1 MKQMSFADAEFAAKK
16 KVTRRERFLAEMER
30 VVPWAALLGALA
42 PYYYPGAEGR
52 PGHPPIGLE
61 RMLRMYFL
69 QQWFG
74 LSDEGLEDAIYDS
87 QALRGFLGIDLGRE
101 TVPDATTLLG
111 FRHLLERHALT
122 ERIFETVN
130 AGLRA
135 HGLMVAKGTVVDATI
150 IAAPP
155 STKNRAKT
163 RDPDMHQ
170 TRKGQQWHFGMKAHI
185 GADVDSGLVHSL
197 RATAANVADVAE
209 TANLLHGEEAVVFA
223 DAGYTGVDK
232 RDELKDRKVT
242 WHIAMKRGKLKAMA
256 AGALK
261 ELTAQAEHLKAK
273 IRARVEHPFHVVK
286 NLFHHRK
293 VRYQGLKKNRAQ
305 LYTLFALANL
315 VIAKKHLLA

>member
-122 ERIFETVN
+122 ERIFATVN

-293 VRYQGLKKNRAQ
+293 VRYKGLKKNRAQ